1 MKIVVGLG
9 NPGKNYE
16 ETRHNV
22 GFKVLELLFSEEK
35 LKPKLKKEFN
45 AKIVETV
52 YQGGKAIFV
61 MPLTYM
67 NLSGNAVSMIMKYY
81 NADFDD
87 LLVVVDDVNI
97 PFGNLRLREHGN
109 SGGHNGLKDITE
121 KLGSNKYKR
130 LRIGVGSN
138 NGQELDQFVLGKFS
152 KAEKKEIALSFE
164 KAKDAIIEFV
174 NGYPY
179 LDIMTKYNSKK

>member
-9 NPGKNYE
+9 NPGKNYQ

-22 GFKVLELLFSEEK
+22 GFKVLEVLFAEEK
-35 LKPKLKKEFN
+35 LNPKLKKEFN
-45 AKIVETV
+45 ASIVEAI
-52 YQGGKAIFV
+52 YNGEKAIFV

-67 NLSGNAVSMIMKYY
+67 NLSGNAVSKVMSYY
-81 NADFDD
+81 NAELED

-138 NGQELDQFVLGKFS
+138 DSEKLDQFVLGKFS

-179 LDIMTKYNSKK
+179 LDIMTKYNSKR